1 MFAVHAAELQYHHDV
16 RTRDREHRILAAMRE
31 RTTAPRPV
39 TAVSLRPAGVYPAVA
54 AARPQRAAWP
64 RPIGLRAPQECPA
77 ACAVA

>member
-31 RTTAPRPV
+31 RSTAPHPA
-39 TAVSLRPAGVYPAVA
+39 TAASRHPAAVVPAVT

-64 RPIGLRAPQECPA
+64 RPIGLSSPQECPA